1 MAQKTPPP
9 GAASAVEK
17 AERARPTDPAKP
29 VERVDRVDAA
39 DQVQKAAAATGVR
52 ATERAAAVAG
62 PAAVGAVAPSL
73 AADRVGGIAD
83 RLRRGVITPQQA
95 VEELIDVAV
104 HSNLPGVPADSRL
117 VEELR
122 ALLSSYAQND
132 PFLLQQVK
140 SLGAGR

>member
-29 VERVDRVDAA
+29 AERVDPAARVE
-39 DQVQKAAAATGVR
+39 KTAAAAEVR

-95 VEELIDVAV
+95 VEELIDEAV

-140 SLGAGR
+140 SLAAGR